1 MKKKALV
8 LTGGGD
14 CPGLNAV
21 IRGIVK
27 RASQENDWEIIGS
40 MEAYNGVIKK
50 PYNIKILDKETVAG
64 IHFRGGT
71 IIKTTNKGG
80 PFAWPTEN
88 SDGTWTEKDV
98 SDELI
103 NNLKELGVEAVISIG
118 GDGSQKIAYELYK
131 KGLNVIGV
139 PKTIDNDLSATDYT
153 FGFQSAVEVATDAI
167 DKLVTTA
174 ESHNRVFILELM
186 GRDAGW
192 ITLSAAI
199 AGGAEMCLIPEIP
212 YNVEKVLEKV
222 NSRFVNGQGFAIIV
236 VAEGA
241 KNINGEVISSE
252 VKEIGYHHKKLGGI
266 GDLLKDELKEAGFTG
281 DIRTMTLG
289 HLQRGGTPTAFDR
302 ILATEYGVKAFEMV
316 LKKEYGNMVAIRHQ
330 KLISVPLIEAIS
342 KYKLVE
348 LDSDLIKTARG
359 VGISLGD

>member
-1 MKKKALV
+1 MKKRVLV

-27 RASQENDWEIIGS
+27 RANQEEDYEIIGS
-40 MEAYNGVIKK
+40 IEAYNGVIKK
-50 PYNIKILDKETVAG
+50 PYNIKILDSQAVAG

-80 PFAWPTEN
+80 PFAWPVQK
-88 SDGTWTEKDV
+88 SDGTWEEKDV
-98 SDELI
+98 SDDLI
-103 NNLKELGVEAVISIG
+103 KNLQELGVEAVISIG

-131 KGLNVIGV
+131 KGVKVIGV
-139 PKTIDNDLSATDYT
+139 PKTIDNDLYSTDYT

-192 ITLSAAI
+192 ITLNAAI
-199 AGGAEMCLIPEIP
+199 AGGAEVCLIPEIP
-212 YNVEKVLEKV
+212 YEIENVLHKI
-222 NSRFVNGQGFAIIV
+222 NNRFENGQGFAIIV

-241 KNINGEVISSE
+241 KNKYGDIIASE
-252 VKEIGYHHKKLGGI
+252 VNEIGYHHKKLGGI
-266 GDLLKDELKEAGFTG
+266 GDKLKEELLASGFKG
-281 DIRTMTLG
+281 DIRTMVLG
-289 HLQRGGTPTAFDR
+289 HLQRGGTPTSFDR
-302 ILATEYGVKAFEMV
+302 ILATQYGVKAFEMV
-316 LKKEYGNMVAIRHQ
+316 LNEEFGKMVAFKGQ
-330 KLISVPLIEAIS
+330 KLITVPIIDAIS